1 MTFLQ
6 TFRECFILLPVFDEP
21 VRNFEK
27 IEKRVKSFGDASKMI
42 DFIGRAPNG
51 PIFDEFTILRRNP
64 RPQTRPKITILRRNP
79 EVAGSILQPE
89 TKLPARHKWTILE
102 ATEVEWVESST
113 ITPP

>member
-1 MTFLQ
+1 MFGTG
-6 TFRECFILLPVFDEP
+6 
-21 VRNFEK
+21 RNF
-27 IEKRVKSFGDASKMI
+27 EKRVKSLGDASKMV

-51 PIFDEFTILRRNP
+51 PIFDELAILRRNP

-89 TKLPARHKWTILE
+89 MKLPARHKWTILE

-113 ITPP
+113 ITPPLEIL